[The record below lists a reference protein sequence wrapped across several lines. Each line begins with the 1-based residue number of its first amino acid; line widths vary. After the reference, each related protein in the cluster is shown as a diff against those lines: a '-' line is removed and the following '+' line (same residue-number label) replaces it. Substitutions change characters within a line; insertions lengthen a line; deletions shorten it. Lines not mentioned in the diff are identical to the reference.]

1 MILLTGQ
8 AEVDVLGG
16 LASCSIT
23 ISVGLGLEFTLP
35 PANPEPVTAIGTASV
50 AVHLSICWVISIDW
64 SGSWSF
70 SHQFLIP
77 A

>member
-16 LASCSIT
+16 LASASIT
-23 ISVGLGLEFTLP
+23 ISVGLGLEFPTVVSDPL
-35 PANPEPVTAIGTASV
+35 PVTALGTASV
-50 AVHLSICWVISIDW
+50 GIHLSICWVISIDW
-64 SGSWSF
+64 TGSWSF
-70 SHQFLIP
+70 SHTFSIP